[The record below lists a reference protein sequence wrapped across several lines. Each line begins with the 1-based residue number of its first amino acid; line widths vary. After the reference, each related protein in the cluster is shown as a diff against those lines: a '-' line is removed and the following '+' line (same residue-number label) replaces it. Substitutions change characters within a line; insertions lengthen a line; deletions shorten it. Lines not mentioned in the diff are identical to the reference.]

1 MAFTPWINQA
11 YLKQITPISTNVDIS
26 EVANH
31 IETAQL
37 IFTRELL
44 GKLLYDDLN
53 TKFIGGTFSTRE
65 TELFDIIK
73 QSIAYRASEI
83 YIPFA
88 GIKIRNKGLIKLSD
102 EFGQQAS
109 LEDMKYIRHELKN
122 RSEYFET
129 QVQNYLYEYN
139 NDFPLWLKS
148 KNNAGD
154 KQLIYPTANQPYDS
168 DIFIDDYEYK
178 IRKGRYYYGPNSNEP
193 GNSY

>member
-1 MAFTPWINQA
+1 MAFNAWITQA
-11 YLKQITPISTNVDIS
+11 YLKSLTPISTNVDIS

-53 TKFIGGTFSTRE
+53 TKFIGGTFSAKE
-65 TELFDIIK
+65 TELFDIVK
-73 QSIAYRASEI
+73 QSIAYRAAEI

-88 GIKIRNKGLIKLSD
+88 GIKIRNKGLIRMSD
-102 EFGQQAS
+102 EFGQQAN
-109 LEDMKYIRHELKN
+109 LDELKYIRHELKN
-122 RSEYFET
+122 RAEYFET
-129 QVQNYLYEYN
+129 QVQNFLYEYN

-148 KNNAGD
+148 TGANGQ
-154 KQLIYPTANQPYDS
+154 KQLIYPTANTPYDS

-178 IRKGRYYYGPNSNEP
+178 IRRNRYYYGKNSNEP